1 MSGDVQT
8 IGLIGL
14 GNAGGPMAQR
24 LLKAGY
30 ALKVFDL
37 NPERMAETASKGA
50 RIANSPADAVSET
63 TIVLLPSAVEVR
75 AAVYGERGVL
85 SAMKPGNILI
95 DLSGTDPDCG
105 RELDGKVSAQ
115 GGFFVGGT
123 VHAAGAPAITIPQ
136 GKISLVVGGKKR
148 ALDDSIELLSQL
160 ARKVICVPQPWI
172 PKSMKLAI
180 IMFAA
185 IESAATAEVMAWLL
199 GQEIDPRM
207 FREVIRVTGSNA
219 TQRVEEFF
227 KRNERTGGTLSNI
240 RKDLRQSLFVAREKE
255 VPLLLTSLVDQL
267 AETAAKRNGD
277 RIRPSA
283 AFAALY
289 ETLAQV
295 DMSQSVAETATA
307 TVADTAETKVIYVGN
322 FEE

>member
-1 MSGDVQT
+1 VSGSVKT

-14 GNAGGPMAQR
+14 GNAGGPVAQR
-24 LLKAGY
+24 LFKAGY
-30 ALKVFDL
+30 SLRVFDI
-37 NPERMAETASKGA
+37 NPERMAELGSQGA
-50 RIANSPADAVSET
+50 IVGSSPADAVSET

-75 AAVYGERGVL
+75 AAVSGEGGVL
-85 SAMKPGNILI
+85 SGMKPGDILI
-95 DLSGTDPDCG
+95 DLSGTDPDCA
-105 RELDGKVSAQ
+105 RELDGKVNAQ

-123 VHAAGAPAITIPQ
+123 VHAAGAPAMTIPQ

-148 ALDDSIELLSQL
+148 ALDGSIELLSHL
-160 ARKVICVPQPWI
+160 ARKVICVPEPWI

-199 GQEIDPRM
+199 GQDIDPRL

-240 RKDLRQSLFVAREKE
+240 RKDLRQSLSVAREKE
-255 VPLLLTSLVDQL
+255 VPLLLTSLIDQL
-267 AETAAKRNGD
+267 AETAAKRSGD

-289 ETLAQV
+289 ESLAQV
-295 DMSQSVAETATA
+295 DMSESVAEAAATTQMEA
-307 TVADTAETKVIYVGN
+307 AEAKVIYVGN
-322 FEE
+322 FQE